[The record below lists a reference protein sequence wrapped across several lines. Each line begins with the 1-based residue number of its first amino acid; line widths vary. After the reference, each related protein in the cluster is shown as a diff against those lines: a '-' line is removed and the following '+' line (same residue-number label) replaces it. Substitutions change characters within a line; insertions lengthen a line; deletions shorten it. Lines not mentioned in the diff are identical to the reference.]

1 VTPHGGRLSVLFG
14 SNLGTAEAIATR
26 LAQEGTDRGF
36 DVTLGALDEHVDDLP
51 RDGATMIVCSSYNGT
66 PPDNAV
72 AFSRWIAGAPPEAT
86 RGVSYAV
93 FGCGNTEW
101 AGTYQSVPTM
111 LDEQLEAHG
120 GRRLHVRGE
129 GNAAG
134 DFDAAYRSWHGDL
147 WSEVATALGL
157 PADVAAPAPAGPRL
171 SITLTNRQVTNPV
184 IMSYRARPARIRTN
198 RELLAAGPG
207 GTPDRSTRHVEIAL
221 PEDMPYRAGDH
232 LGVLPRNSIDVIR
245 RVIAR
250 FGLDAGQYLTII
262 PNGGTHTHLPIDEP
276 APLLG
281 VLASCVEL
289 QDVARRDDIEVLAR
303 YTDDPEQQAALYA
316 LAGEADEAQARYR
329 EQVFATNRS
338 VLDLLDQFPA
348 CRLPFEEYLDM
359 LPPLR
364 PRYYSI
370 SSSPL
375 TGPTVCS
382 ITTGVVR
389 GPARSGT
396 GTFTGVASGHLAQLP
411 EDGTVFVFVREPTIE
426 FRPPATDHPMIMV
439 GAGTGLAPF
448 RGFLQERAAQ
458 REQGLP
464 TARSLLFFGCRT
476 SLSDQL
482 YADELRSYEEQ
493 DLVRVEYAYS
503 PEPGRPGRYVQEA
516 FLDCAD
522 EVWDLLQDGAVVL
535 VCGNAATIAPGVR
548 RSLLHIFRERT
559 STTEAD
565 AEAWLAGL
573 RAADRFVEDIWGG

>member
-1 VTPHGGRLSVLFG
+1 
-14 SNLGTAEAIATR
+14 
-26 LAQEGTDRGF
+26 
-36 DVTLGALDEHVDDLP
+36 
-51 RDGATMIVCSSYNGT
+51 
-66 PPDNAV
+66 
-72 AFSRWIAGAPPEAT
+72 
-86 RGVSYAV
+86 V

-101 AGTYQSVPTM
+101 ASTYQAVPTM
-111 LDEQLEAHG
+111 LDQQLEAHD
-120 GRRLHVRGE
+120 GRRLHPRGE

-134 DFDAAYRSWHGDL
+134 DFDAAYRAWHGDL
-147 WSEVATALGL
+147 WTEVATALGL
-157 PADVAAPAPAGPRL
+157 PADVAAPMPTGPRL
-171 SITLTNRQVTNPV
+171 SITITNRQVTNPV
-184 IMSYRARPARIRTN
+184 IMSYRARAARIRAN

-207 GTPDRSTRHVEIAL
+207 GTPDRSTRHIEIAL
-221 PEDMPYRAGDH
+221 PEDMAYRAGDH
-232 LGVLPRNSIDVIR
+232 LGVLPRNSIDLIR
-245 RVIAR
+245 RAIAR

-303 YTDDPEQQAALYA
+303 CTDDPEQKAALES
-316 LAGEADEAQARYR
+316 LAGEDEESQARYR
-329 EQVFATNRS
+329 EQVFTTNRS

-348 CRLPFEEYLDM
+348 CRLPFAEYLDM

-375 TGPTVCS
+375 TGPKVCS
-382 ITTGVVR
+382 ITVGVVH
-389 GPARSGT
+389 GSTRSGT

-426 FRPPATDHPMIMV
+426 FRPPKATHLPMIMV

-458 REQGLP
+458 REQGIS

-476 SLSDQL
+476 SLTDQL
-482 YADELRSYEEQ
+482 YADELRDYEQQ
-493 DLVRVEYAYS
+493 DLVRVEYAFS
-503 PEPGRPGRYVQEA
+503 REPGRPGRYVQEA
-516 FLDCAD
+516 LLDCAD
-522 EVWDLLQDGAVVL
+522 EVWDLLQEGAVVL

-573 RAADRFVEDIWGG
+573 RAVDRFVEDIWGG